1 MDIEQLKSAIRN
13 VHADLENTG
22 EADPELRRL
31 LQQLDEDLHRLL
43 AARAE
48 VEKEQSGL
56 QARLEGLAADFD
68 TQHPKLARVLREI
81 GVALARVG
89 I

>member
-1 MDIEQLKSAIRN
+1 MDIDQLKSSIREL
-13 VHADLENTG
+13 HADLENTG
-22 EADPELRRL
+22 EADPELKRL
-31 LQQLDEDLHRLL
+31 LKDLDDDLHRLL

-48 VEKEQSGL
+48 VERDQSGL
-56 QARLEGLAADFD
+56 QERLESLAADFD
-68 TQHPKLARVLREI
+68 TQHPKLAAALREL